1 MFAAGGRVNKSA
13 TWPTRYFPPTSAN
26 PSHIHMS
33 IGDVEVVTTL
43 DGAVRPPTAPAP
55 ALAAAAAPGTGHPCN
70 KFIFKLLIEYYL
82 LNLQALNVNVSGG
95 CPTQGAWP
103 VGGECECESS
113 FYFCYLLV

>member
-1 MFAAGGRVNKSA
+1 
-13 TWPTRYFPPTSAN
+13 
-26 PSHIHMS
+26 MS

-43 DGAVRPPTAPAP
+43 DGAVRPPTAP

-95 CPTQGAWP
+95 CPTQGGVASRGR
-103 VGGECECESS
+103 VRMRE
-113 FYFCYLLV
+113 FLLFLLFARIISQFSAGVRF